1 MRDLKSG
8 TQLASRYTLVR
19 KLSAGGGA
27 MIWLASD
34 KLTRA
39 SVALKILVDEAIPA
53 ATLRREWQLSIRLVH
68 AHIARVFEFHDE
80 DVDHQQNAFYS
91 MQYIDGPDISALGGA
106 PIADILGPIGL
117 LSDALRY
124 AHEKGVVHRDIKT
137 SNVLLDGNGA
147 PYLIDFGVA
156 AAGDD
161 HIGGG
166 SVIASSPQQL
176 DGNLPAASDDIFAL
190 GGLIYEL
197 VSTRSPYSSANTED
211 DIRNRIPPPLA
222 AADHTPVPQPIRD
235 LVTKMLDKDSLNRP
249 DAAGVNAILMAAGF
263 HPGPAPA
270 AYLGGVRAVHDEVV
284 KSEAKIQRTQ
294 RKGAAKAS
302 VSREE
307 PAGITPRVLGISLG
321 VLLFILLGVI
331 FLLPKTVTK
340 NDLPTAA
347 DTAATDD
354 TSQET
359 SSEVQ
364 EQVLPE
370 RDVRVQNREAT
381 DEILGRLLSQMRTLE
396 GRAVQRWGGLPFNRA
411 EDAYEAGDEA
421 YLEKDFA
428 RAADHYREA
437 LDNLEPLLEQVDIVF
452 NQTIA
457 GAEQGL
463 DNGDTIEALRLYE
476 LAVAISPGHGPARR
490 GLARAKNLDEVMSLT
505 EQGLIM
511 ERDLEL
517 VAARRNFEMAIELD
531 PEWEIAKA
539 GLSRVSQ
546 TANELE
552 FQQRMTEGLTSLYE
566 NDYLGAR
573 AAFRMAQELQPGS
586 REPADGLMQVDQ
598 GIRLGNISALE
609 LEAETREN
617 AEKWQESANA
627 YTRILE
633 LDSDLSFAKEGLT
646 RSQEM
651 IALHEQLDK
660 YIASPDSLSSPRTM
674 QAATQMVV
682 NITRMPNIGPAL
694 VEQRDELSR
703 LLKRAATPLTVQLV
717 SDNVTSVSVYKVGKL
732 GSFSATELT
741 LRPGTYVA
749 VGSRPGYRDVR
760 LEFHVAPEEDMQPV
774 VIRCEERI

>member
-27 MIWLASD
+27 KIWLASD

-39 SVALKILVDEAIPA
+39 SVALKILVDESIPA

-68 AHIARVFEFHDE
+68 PHIARVFEFHDE
-80 DVDHQQNAFYS
+80 DADHQQYAFYS
-91 MQYIDGPDISALGGA
+91 MQYIDGPDLSALGGA

-161 HIGGG
+161 NIGGG

-249 DAAGVNAILMAAGF
+249 DAAGVNATLMAAGF

-270 AYLGGVRAVHDEVV
+270 AYLDGVRAVHDEVV
-284 KSEAKIQRTQ
+284 KSAAKIQRTQ

-347 DTAATDD
+347 DTAATED
-354 TSQET
+354 TPQET

-411 EDAYEAGDEA
+411 ENAYKAGDEA

-531 PEWEIAKA
+531 PEWEIAKT

-566 NDYLGAR
+566 NDYFGAR

-617 AEKWQESANA
+617 AEKWRESANA

-694 VEQRDELSR
+694 AAQRDELSR

-717 SDNVTSVSVYKVGKL
+717 SDNVTSVSIYKVGKL
-732 GSFSATELT
+732 GSFSATELN

-760 LEFHVAPEEDMQPV
+760 LEFHVAPEEDMRPV
-774 VIRCEERI
+774 VVRCEERI